1 MNEKQWRGVQSN
13 FSLGNRITWKI
24 CFLSQFFKLIM
35 NMNLVFIETR
45 IFMSKIRPQDKTMI
59 FWLKNIVGHGY
70 TRLSFSMIEGVYSKR
85 ILGVFKTYMMI
96 TIMKKKFEN
105 YELIVTW
112 CHWQV
117 PYPKGI
123 YMHTWSQTKW
133 SPLFND
139 FVFGIDSND
148 YFYIEFYW
156 KKRLKTFK
164 S

>member
-1 MNEKQWRGVQSN
+1 MM
-13 FSLGNRITWKI
+13 I
-24 CFLSQFFKLIM
+24 
-35 NMNLVFIETR
+35 
-45 IFMSKIRPQDKTMI
+45 KTMI

-133 SPLFND
+133 SGAHYSMILYLGLIQMIIFISSSIGKSDWKSLNHKTK
-139 FVFGIDSND
+139 VNW
-148 YFYIEFYW
+148 W
-156 KKRLKTFK
+156 KKPWTSQKVSRGFVISKTIFD
-164 S
+164 